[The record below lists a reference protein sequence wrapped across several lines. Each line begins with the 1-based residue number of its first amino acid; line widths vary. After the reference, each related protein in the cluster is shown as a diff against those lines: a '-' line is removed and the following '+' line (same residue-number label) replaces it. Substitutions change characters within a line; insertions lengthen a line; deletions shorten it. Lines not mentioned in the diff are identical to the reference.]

1 MEPKF
6 GTMKSQS
13 WNDGQAEVQSGE
25 WKDWQKDTL
34 ERVVERRPHHH
45 FSPAAEWPPDSYEVF
60 LYFLPLGSGRSFYD
74 LEIDAI
80 L

>member
-34 ERVVERRPHHH
+34 ERAGREKTT
-45 FSPAAEWPPDSYEVF
+45 PPLQSCC
-60 LYFLPLGSGRSFYD
+60 
-74 LEIDAI
+74 
-80 L
+80 

>member
-13 WNDGQAEVQSGE
+13 WNDGQAEVQSGD

-34 ERVVERRPHHH
+34 ERAVERIPHHH
-45 FSPAAEWPPDSYEVF
+45 FSPAAE
-60 LYFLPLGSGRSFYD
+60 
-74 LEIDAI
+74 
-80 L
+80 

>member
-13 WNDGQAEVQSGE
+13 WNDGQAEVQSGD

-45 FSPAAEWPPDSYEVF
+45 FSPAAE
-60 LYFLPLGSGRSFYD
+60 
-74 LEIDAI
+74 
-80 L
+80 